1 MKIKANGISFNI
13 DIAGADGAPW
23 LILSNSLATNLHMW
37 DQQADDLKNAFRML
51 RYDQRG
57 HGLTDAPDGR
67 YTFDVLIADVVA
79 LMDALGIDRA
89 HWCGVSMG
97 CATGMGLVQ
106 KHPGRFDRMV
116 LCDNPGRSSPE
127 TRRAWEERIV
137 VARQGGMPALLEST
151 MQRWFPPET
160 LKANPPHMDKIR
172 QMILS
177 TPVNGYIGCAAA
189 LGDHD
194 FRPLMP
200 KVKNPVLYMTG
211 EKDANN
217 AEAMKVMQQEL
228 PGSQYLV
235 LPGAGHIS
243 NMDQPAMF
251 TKALRDFLGAR

>member
-1 MKIKANGISFNI
+1 MKIKANGITFNYDVTGI
-13 DIAGADGAPW
+13 DGAPW
-23 LILSNSLATNLHMW
+23 LIFSNSLATNLHMW
-37 DQQADDLKNAFRML
+37 DQQAADLKNSFRIL

-57 HGLTDAPDGR
+57 HGQTEAPEGR
-67 YTFDVLIADVVA
+67 YTFELLVADVIA
-79 LMDALGIDRA
+79 LMDALGVARA

-127 TRRAWEERIV
+127 THRQWEERIA
-137 VARQGGMPALLEST
+137 VAQKDGMAALLEST

-160 LKANPPHMDKIR
+160 LKANPPHMDIIR
-172 QMILS
+172 RMILA
-177 TPVNGYIGCAAA
+177 TPVNGFIGCSAA

-200 KVKNPVLYMTG
+200 QVKNPVLYMTG
-211 EKDANN
+211 EKDGHN
-217 AEAMKVMQQEL
+217 AAAMKVMQQEL
-228 PGSQYLV
+228 PGSQYIV

-243 NMDQPAMF
+243 NMDQPALF
-251 TKALRDFLGAR
+251 TKSLREFLAA

>member
-1 MKIKANGISFNI
+1 MKIKANGITFNYDVTGI
-13 DIAGADGAPW
+13 DGAPW
-23 LILSNSLATNLHMW
+23 LIFSNSLATNLHMW
-37 DQQADDLKNAFRML
+37 DQQAVDLKNSFRIL

-57 HGLTDAPDGR
+57 HGQTEAPEGR
-67 YTFDVLIADVVA
+67 YTFELLVADVIA
-79 LMDALGIDRA
+79 LMDALGVARA

-127 TRRAWEERIV
+127 THRQWEERIA
-137 VARQGGMPALLEST
+137 VAQKDGMAALLEST

-160 LKANPPHMDKIR
+160 LKANPPHMDIIR
-172 QMILS
+172 RMILA
-177 TPVNGYIGCAAA
+177 TPVNGFIGCSAA

-200 KVKNPVLYMTG
+200 QVKNPVLYMTG
-211 EKDANN
+211 EKDGHN
-217 AEAMKVMQQEL
+217 AAAMKVMQQEL
-228 PGSQYLV
+228 PGSQYIV

-243 NMDQPAMF
+243 NMDQPALF
-251 TKALRDFLGAR
+251 TKSLREFLAA

>member
-1 MKIKANGISFNI
+1 MRVKANGIAFNC
-13 DIAGADGAPW
+13 DVSGPDGAPW
-23 LILSNSLATNLHMW
+23 LIFSNSLATTLHMW
-37 DQQADDLKNAFRML
+37 DPQAADLEGAFRML

-57 HGLTDAPDGR
+57 HGQTEAPAGR
-67 YTFDVLIADVVA
+67 YTFDLLIADVIA
-79 LMDALGIDRA
+79 LMDALGIKRA

-106 KHPGRFDRMV
+106 QHPDRFDKMV

-127 TRRAWEERIV
+127 SHRAWEERIV
-137 VARQGGMPALLEST
+137 IAQQGGMAGLLEST

-160 LKANPPHMDKIR
+160 LTANPPHLDKIR
-172 QMILS
+172 QMILT
-177 TPVNGYIGCAAA
+177 TPVNGFIGCSAA

-200 KVKNPVLYMTG
+200 KVNNPVLYMTG

-217 AEAMKVMQQEL
+217 ATAMKAMQAEL
-228 PGSQYLV
+228 PGSQYIV

-243 NMDQPAMF
+243 NMDRPAMF
-251 TKALRDFLGAR
+251 TKALREFLA